1 VAGAHFDMV
10 RRPEIQTKVRNM
22 MKLAADGGYPL
33 AAAALEFP
41 LHDDT
46 VATVLI
52 GTAKAASLTRNM
64 KLLKTRWMIRIRKYR
79 PHAIAQA
86 RLDRA
91 VRSSST
97 ACSRR

>member
-1 VAGAHFDMV
+1 
-10 RRPEIQTKVRNM
+10 M

-41 LHDDT
+41 LYDDT

-64 KLLKTRWMIRIRKYR
+64 KLLKTRVDDPNSKI
-79 PHAIAQA
+79 PAA
-86 RLDRA
+86 RHCPGKTDR
-91 VRSSST
+91 RRGSSST